1 MSFQISDIQE
11 SDQGVYECRVQI
23 SVRESISGTVLL
35 AVRLKPVIS
44 DNSTRSD
51 ATRHGQ
57 PGTAQHDRRHD
68 MT

>member
-1 MSFQISDIQE
+1 MPFQISDIQE

-51 ATRHGQ
+51 ATR
-57 PGTAQHDRRHD
+57 PGTARHG
-68 MT
+68 TARQTT